1 MCRMICEA
9 IWRKDGSA
17 MKWKKLMSLLT
28 AAVMST
34 VFALNTRQNSVHAE
48 EDTTTAIS
56 TDTDNISVT
65 GTNQLGDLLADDI
78 SEEMQPKPLVE
89 GFGITNV
96 DIFGGKIS
104 AKIAAGA
111 DCRLVVGVYSD
122 GYDDGAELMYG
133 SAVLDVPAGAEE
145 VTGEIGISQMPKY
158 YQIRAY
164 MIGIGDIPLT
174 SEYTNETHTKAMCDL
189 MQSDI
194 NDYEDYTVINLDEHD
209 DTNFMVYSKDVQ
221 FVTSDDTKNILS
233 HEDGTQIYQI
243 TNYDGPTAPGTIVAI
258 GRAEDYPTVFR
269 IASAK
274 KSGKVTTIQSDPSL
288 QAEDIF
294 SYIKLDSSRGLD
306 YTCEL
311 PESSEEEG
319 LTYSP
324 LDPDEP
330 LLQPEQPETPSA
342 GEVEDPEE
350 PKTEEPE
357 TMAYAKMHCT
367 VRGRIE
373 KSKGAGEIASVELNY
388 SIGFDL
394 DAEFAIRYYLA
405 NSKKQFETEFSLDGV
420 VTGEIALTGAISIP
434 LYSIGLDIAP
444 IIQLGTRIVLHAEAQ
459 AAVTFKEQLAL
470 HYSTSEGW
478 HNNDSKMEP
487 AALSGSIFLGAG
499 IEATFS
505 IFNLRIAELEVYG
518 GIRFNVT
525 GIDKH
530 EGCNLCVSGEEGF
543 EFSATIHFGFVPGMD
558 KHGVVDES
566 HNSNIALNKMLQ
578 IVVFEFHWDFY
589 ASDTLGFGKGKCPNA
604 ERGSGQPEIIPIPE
618 GSEQEED
625 GLTDAERNL
634 YAFTRVK
641 DGYAVE
647 CKDPSLLLFSG
658 EVKIPSY
665 YRGLPV
671 VEILPYGFSLVETIY
686 TLTLPE
692 KLRRIDE
699 YAFAW
704 KPGMKYLNWARPK
717 SVVFPETL
725 ERIDQYAFY
734 RCSFTSLEFPPS
746 LFIMGE
752 GAFSS
757 NGALETVV
765 FPHGLTTIP
774 KRAFKQCGKLKNVT
788 LPDNVKTI
796 GEEAFSFCPDFPLVL
811 PEGLQT
817 IKKDA
822 FCVSYDSTRTE
833 TYDLQLPYSI
843 QTIEGGAFGSR
854 KNISRIIMPKYL
866 SNGFRGNIHTGG
878 VIDEIIFPLNWTKIP
893 DNFCS
898 YIWVK
903 KVVLPPNLKEIGEK
917 AFIRSSITE
926 LVLPDTVER
935 IDDDAFYGCYDLKKV
950 VFSNNLQEIGD
961 RAFYMSGLESISF
974 PASLRTIGDCAFEFC
989 TMKTAVEIPENV
1001 TSMYFSA
1008 FRHSNLDFYART
1020 MTLKFYNPDIRFL
1033 DDPAT
1038 LAADYSLTDGGDPVW
1053 LYDRYYIYGYEG
1065 STAQALAEEHGIR
1078 FFKFPKPSEPEQPE
1092 LPDIPA
1098 QTMTFSNLLPN
1109 TVYNFYDLLGDE
1121 IIAENLLYL
1130 AQGVSDETGALTVR
1144 YRSRSDDTD
1153 AKKYVKC
1160 ASAEKPVS
1168 TIKGDVNGD
1177 FVVDVSDAVLLA
1189 RFCAE
1194 DIEAD
1199 VSAQGKQNADVNKDG
1214 NITGDDVIAILRKI
1228 AKLD

>member
-1 MCRMICEA
+1 
-9 IWRKDGSA
+9 

-34 VFALNTRQNSVHAE
+34 VFALNTGQNSVHAE
-48 EDTTTAIS
+48 EDTPTPIS

-96 DIFGGKIS
+96 DIFGGKVS

-194 NDYEDYTVINLDEHD
+194 NDYEDYTVINLDEND

-288 QAEDIF
+288 QAEDVF
-294 SYIKLDSSRGLD
+294 AYIKMDSSRGLNG
-306 YTCEL
+306 TVEL

-319 LTYSP
+319 LTYST
-324 LDPDEP
+324 LDPDEQP
-330 LLQPEQPETPSA
+330 AQPEQPETPPA

-357 TMAYAKMHCT
+357 TEEPEVKNIISEQFQLRRRVEMK
-367 VRGRIE
+367 
-373 KSKGAGEIASVELNY
+373 KSADAGVFGAEINC
-388 SIGFDL
+388 SIGVDWTVQV
-394 DAEFAIRYYLA
+394 DWYYYVA
-405 NSKKQFETEFSLDGV
+405 NSKKVFETKADIDGSLSGEISLTGYVSIPLVTFGVDIGPLVSLKASLVIRMEAQAVVTLDAKVRLHYSSSGGWDHATEIQDVQVSGTFFLGLGVEAEFSLLGFNVAKLDTYV
-420 VTGEIALTGAISIP
+420 
-434 LYSIGLDIAP
+434 GL
-444 IIQLGTRIVLHAEAQ
+444 R
-459 AAVTFKEQLAL
+459 
-470 HYSTSEGW
+470 
-478 HNNDSKMEP
+478 
-487 AALSGSIFLGAG
+487 
-499 IEATFS
+499 
-505 IFNLRIAELEVYG
+505 FNLDQQE
-518 GIRFNVT
+518 N
-525 GIDKH
+525 H
-530 EGCNLCVSGEEGF
+530 EGCSLCLSGQWGIEISISFTFGLIPKGKDEEPTWNEDEEVLNGLAQF
-543 EFSATIHFGFVPGMD
+543 VVFVPQSD
-558 KHGVVDES
+558 IYF
-566 HNSNIALNKMLQ
+566 SNA
-578 IVVFEFHWDFY
+578 
-589 ASDTLGFGKGKCPNA
+589 LGFGFGKCPNA

-625 GLTDAERNL
+625 GLTDAEREI

-647 CKDPSLLLFSG
+647 CKDPSKLLFSG
-658 EVKIPSY
+658 TLNIPSY

-757 NGALETVV
+757 NAALETVV

-774 KRAFKQCGKLKNVT
+774 KRAFKLCGKLKNVT

-822 FCVSYDSTRTE
+822 FYVSYDSTRTE

-843 QTIEGGAFGSR
+843 QTIEGGAFAFR
-854 KNISRIIMPKYL
+854 RNINRIIMPKYL
-866 SNGFRGNIHTGG
+866 SNGFHGNLHTNGF
-878 VIDEIIFPLNWTKIP
+878 IDEIIFPLNWTKIP
-893 DNFCS
+893 DNFCKN
-898 YIWVK
+898 IWVK
-903 KVVLPPNLKEIGEK
+903 KVVLPPNLKEIGK
-917 AFIRSSITE
+917 NAFSYTTITE

-935 IDDDAFYGCYDLKKV
+935 IDDDAFYYCSDLKKIE
-950 VFSNNLQEIGD
+950 FSENLREIGD
-961 RAFYMSGLESISF
+961 RAFCDSGLESVSF
-974 PASLRTIGDCAFEFC
+974 PASLRTIGDCAFECC

-1008 FRHSNLDFYART
+1008 FRHSVLDFYART

-1038 LAADYSLTDGGDPVW
+1038 LAADYIPPNSGKPVW

-1078 FFKFPKPSEPEQPE
+1078 FFKFPKPSEPELPE

-1144 YRSRSDDTD
+1144 YRTRSDDTD

-1199 VSAQGKQNADVNKDG
+1199 VNAQGKQNADANKDG